1 MKISF
6 YQLGPKPCQR
16 DMRHKKNLI
25 VSSGTSMMMVV
36 VCCLLILAFP
46 STGFSVTALSVQFED
61 TLQMINLDMTH
72 KQVIE
77 TLGTP
82 DVIKS
87 DSMCLQYEYLGL
99 SVYLNHDGRI
109 EQIYLARDFHGSI
122 GGKSSSSGISLS
134 DLQKEFGTPAS
145 NVKLNYQPS
154 PLIQNKATT
163 ETENMTEPTGKP
175 KEEFPLQYGGN
186 KKLYTFYSGGKVVKY
201 KYVLDDEGFAF
212 WLDRDQ
218 ILYATVLY
226 MSAVEKAAHLASL
239 ASNGTLDGKGKN
251 RLAVIHFDFDKYNIK
266 KLVVPVIDQHVAYL
280 QQNQTLP
287 VIVEG
292 HTDYMG
298 SDAYNQVL
306 SERRATSVRDYLIQK
321 GIASARI
328 QIKGYGESRPIAD
341 NKTPE
346 GRTLNRRAEL
356 GVAIEK

>member
-1 MKISF
+1 
-6 YQLGPKPCQR
+6 
-16 DMRHKKNLI
+16 
-25 VSSGTSMMMVV
+25 MMMAGIVYIIAIF
-36 VCCLLILAFP
+36 L
-46 STGFSVTALSVQFED
+46 FSSSAYAVTALSVEFED

-87 DSMCLQYEYLGL
+87 DSMCLQYEYLGM
-99 SVYLNHDGRI
+99 SIYLNRDGRI

-122 GGKSSSSGISLS
+122 GGKSSSSGISLP
-134 DLQKEFGTPAS
+134 DLQKEFGAPVS
-145 NVKLNYQPS
+145 SVKLNYQPS

-175 KEEFPLQYGGN
+175 KDEFPLQYGGN
-186 KKLYTFYSGGKVVKY
+186 KKLYTFYNGGKVVKY
-201 KYVLDDEGFAF
+201 KYVLDDEGLAF
-212 WLDRDQ
+212 WMDHDQ

-226 MSAVEKAAHLASL
+226 MSADEKAAHTASL
-239 ASNGTLDGKGKN
+239 ASNGTLDGQRKN

-266 KLVVPVIDQHVAYL
+266 KLVVPIIDQHVAYL

-298 SDAYNQVL
+298 SDAYNQML
-306 SERRATSVRDYLIQK
+306 SEKRATSVRDYLIQK

-341 NKTPE
+341 NKSPE
-346 GRTLNRRAEL
+346 GRALNRRAEL